1 MATNVT
7 TPPINDDHDDL
18 REVIDSLRNMA
29 VRTPYEIFESGVD
42 ASLVDVIQSV
52 ADGMRDLVNQ
62 GVSLTPSQ
70 SRKLDLY
77 DQLQE
82 DANRW
87 RAVLATEE
95 GFEPSPPP
103 ASVIQTEVPPDDRGY
118 GPQEPMAPQ
127 PVVTDRKVVR
137 PASQPSRDDDIRD
150 SSSQVESTRSQSHGS
165 AKAWL
170 LASGATLAGVALLA
184 GAVLRL

>member
-18 REVIDSLRNMA
+18 REVIDSLKSMA
-29 VRTPYEIFESGVD
+29 VRPPFEVFVSGVD
-42 ASLVDVIQSV
+42 ASLANVIQSV

-87 RAVLATEE
+87 RVVLATDE
-95 GFEPSPPP
+95 GSKLSSP
-103 ASVIQTEVPPDDRGY
+103 ATSVIQTEVPPDGDF
-118 GPQEPMAPQ
+118 
-127 PVVTDRKVVR
+127 
-137 PASQPSRDDDIRD
+137 QPSRDNDIRD
-150 SSSQVESTRSQSHGS
+150 SSSQVEPTRPQSHGNVR
-165 AKAWL
+165 AWL
-170 LASGATLAGVALLA
+170 LAVGATLAGAVLLA
-184 GAVLRL
+184 VAVLPGL